1 MSPRRRRPELSVV
14 VPIFNEED
22 SVPRLIE
29 ELVRAL
35 RPTGR
40 TFEIVLVDD
49 GSTDKSWE
57 LIAAHRETVP
67 ELTGVKLSANRG
79 QTPALMAGL
88 QSSRGEIVVTMDGD
102 LQNDPADI
110 PQLLAKLEE
119 GYEIVSGWR
128 KSRKDKLLSRRF
140 PSVVA
145 NRLTRWLTGIT
156 IHDNG
161 CALKAY
167 RGSLVRSVELYSDF
181 HRFIVPLAQMGGARV
196 AEVVTNHRA
205 RQFGS
210 SKYGLSRIFKVM
222 ADLLTLIMVTRY
234 SGRLMVWFLLFALPF
249 FILSQAAFAW
259 TAVVVLQAPET
270 PLLVPMGS
278 SVLLFQCFLG
288 IIGYGFFAERIRHL
302 AVTGRSPSERMVGQV
317 STPLGEATVMFRNNR
332 MQRLAHRTG

>member
-1 MSPRRRRPELSVV
+1 MSSHQGRPEVSVV
-14 VPIFNEED
+14 VPVFNEEE
-22 SVPRLIE
+22 SIPGLIR
-29 ELVRAL
+29 ELTAAL

-40 TFEIVLVDD
+40 GFEIVLVDD
-49 GSTDKSWE
+49 GSSDRTWE
-57 LIAAHRETVP
+57 LIEAHRAATP
-67 ELTGVKLSANRG
+67 ELSGIKLSSNRG

-88 QSSRGEIVVTMDGD
+88 QASRGEIVVTMDGD

-110 PQLLAKLEE
+110 PKLLAKLEE
-119 GYEIVSGWR
+119 GNEIVSGWR

-145 NRLTRWLTGIT
+145 NRLARWLTGIT

-222 ADLLTLIMVTRY
+222 ADLLTLIMVTRF
-234 SGRLMVWFLLFALPF
+234 SGRLMVWFLIFAIPLFLLAQL
-249 FILSQAAFAW
+249 AFVW
-259 TAVVVLQAPET
+259 TAVVLLRSPET

-278 SVLLFQCFLG
+278 CVLLFQSFLG
-288 IIGYGFFAERIRHL
+288 IVGYGFFAERIRHL
-302 AVTGRSPSERMVGQV
+302 AVTGRSPGERMVGRIR
-317 STPLGEATVMFRNNR
+317 TPHGEETVMIRNNR
-332 MQRLAHRTG
+332 MQRLSHRIG